1 MENKWISRSGI
12 TVNLA
17 FVTHISRKGSVIVFY
32 GETVWADRPDGTT
45 GWEYDQIA
53 EFFYSSSEE
62 AIAAELIIRRH
73 IGAISV

>member
-1 MENKWISRSGI
+1 MENKWISRGGI

-17 FVTHISRKGSVIVFY
+17 FVTHISRTGSVIVFY

-45 GWEYDQIA
+45 GWEQDDIVK
-53 EFFYSSSEE
+53 FFYGSNEE
-62 AIAAELIIRRH
+62 AIEAELTIRRH

>member
-17 FVTHISRKGSVIVFY
+17 FVTNISRTGSVIVFY
-32 GETVWADRPDGTT
+32 GETVWADRPDGRT
-45 GWEYDQIA
+45 GWEMDDIVK
-53 EFFYSSSEE
+53 FFYNTEQE
-62 AIAAELIIRRH
+62 AIEAEAIIRRH